1 MSVRYCG
8 KCGSGWG
15 AEFNFCAKDGTNL
28 NVEAVAQLPV
38 AAPAPVLAVAA
49 KAAPVAKKAAPVA
62 AEAAPMAAEA
72 LPASASGQRKLSRK
86 PRGTWAF
93 GLGQQAE
100 QRAAQASSDGP
111 AFERKLVAESV
122 AGAPQKSSRSPWG
135 AKPEPVKAAVEPAKA
150 PAKAPVEPVRVKAE
164 AFDLPDLDF
173 GRKPRLER
181 APAEAPRARASE
193 PVAQVSPPPDVRP
206 FPDPRRIEGPETRAR
221 RRPQKSLAPAPEVE
235 RAVKELAVEPA
246 RFDSAELVRGEA
258 NAESVLTAKKRR
270 DAAAFSDTAWFRRP
284 LENAQIDPVS
294 GRVAHT
300 GSTYRPDPKVSPT
313 QRRKFSLRRVEE
325 AV

>member
-8 KCGSGWG
+8 KCGAGWG
-15 AEFNFCAKDGTNL
+15 ADFNFCAKDGTNL
-28 NVEAVAQLPV
+28 NVEAIAQLPAAAPAAV
-38 AAPAPVLAVAA
+38 VVSVAPAAVKAAPKAAPVVAEAAPAP
-49 KAAPVAKKAAPVA
+49 
-62 AEAAPMAAEA
+62 
-72 LPASASGQRKLSRK
+72 ASGQRKLSRK

-93 GLGQQAE
+93 GLGHQAE

-111 AFERKLVAESV
+111 GFERKLVAESV
-122 AGAPQKSSRSPWG
+122 PAPQKSSRSPWG

-150 PAKAPVEPVRVKAE
+150 PAKPPVEPVRVKAE
-164 AFDLPDLDF
+164 GFDLPELDF
-173 GRKPRLER
+173 ARKPRLER
-181 APAEAPRARASE
+181 APAEAPRARAAAE

-206 FPDPRRIEGPETRAR
+206 FPDPRRIEGPETRGR
-221 RRPQKSLAPAPEVE
+221 RRPQKSNAAAPEVE

-246 RFDSAELVRGEA
+246 RLDSTEAVRGEA
-258 NAESVLTAKKRR
+258 NPESVFTAKKRR

-300 GSTYRPDPKVSPT
+300 ESTYRPDPKVTPT
-313 QRRKFSLRRVEE
+313 QRRKFSLRRAEE
-325 AV
+325 TV